1 MTSKEIYQ
9 DIDTRLTHLEDA
21 TLDNREILIKLI
33 QQGNKIVKFL
43 KEFEVEDVNV
53 DDEYLDRLPI
63 ELDDGRHN
71 KLMAIEDLIDEYLS
85 RNKDL
90 REFEKELKKHKDK
103 LTPGIVGK
111 S

>member
-1 MTSKEIYQ
+1 MTVKEIYK

-33 QQGNKIVKFL
+33 KQGNQIVQFL
-43 KEFEVEDVNV
+43 KDFEVENV
-53 DDEYLDRLPI
+53 DDYVDYPIPVDLDNDRDRKSRSI
-63 ELDDGRHN
+63 KN
-71 KLMAIEDLIDEYLS
+71 LIDEYLA

-90 REFEKELKKHKDK
+90 QEFEKELKKHKDK
-103 LTPGIVGK
+103 LTPGLVGE

>member
-9 DIDTRLTHLEDA
+9 NIDARLTHLEDA

-33 QQGNKIVKFL
+33 KQGNQIVEFL
-43 KEFEVEDVNV
+43 KDFEVENV
-53 DDEYLDRLPI
+53 DEYMDYPVPVK
-63 ELDDGRHN
+63 LDDERDS
-71 KLMAIEDLIDEYLS
+71 KFRAMKDLIDDYLVK
-85 RNKDL
+85 NKDL

-103 LTPGIVGK
+103 LTPGLVGE

>member
-9 DIDTRLTHLEDA
+9 NIDARLTHLEDA

-33 QQGNKIVKFL
+33 KQGNQIVEFL
-43 KEFEVEDVNV
+43 KDFEVENV
-53 DDEYLDRLPI
+53 DEYMDYPVPVELNDERDSKFRAM
-63 ELDDGRHN
+63 
-71 KLMAIEDLIDEYLS
+71 KDLIDDYLIK
-85 RNKDL
+85 NKDL
-90 REFEKELKKHKDK
+90 REFEKELKKHKEK

>member
-9 DIDTRLTHLEDA
+9 DIDARLTHLEDA

-43 KEFEVEDVNV
+43 KEFEVEDVD

-63 ELDDGRHN
+63 KLDDGRHN

-85 RNKDL
+85 KNKDL

>member
-1 MTSKEIYQ
+1 MKEIYQ
-9 DIDTRLTHLEDA
+9 DIDVRLTHLEDA
-21 TLDNREILIKLI
+21 TLDNREILINLVK
-33 QQGNKIVKFL
+33 QGNKIVKFL
-43 KEFEVEDVNV
+43 KDFEIENV
-53 DDEYLDRLPI
+53 DDYLDETPI
-63 ELDDGRHN
+63 ELDYGRSN
-71 KLMAIEDLIDEYLS
+71 KLTAMEDLIDEYLY

>member
-63 ELDDGRHN
+63 KLDDGRHN

-85 RNKDL
+85 KNKDL
-90 REFEKELKKHKDK
+90 REFEKELKKHKDN
-103 LTPGIVGK
+103 LTPGIAGT

>member
-1 MTSKEIYQ
+1 MTAKEIYQ

-43 KEFEVEDVNV
+43 KEFEIENV
-53 DDEYLDRLPI
+53 DNEYLDEPLI
-63 ELDDGRHN
+63 ELDYRKSN
-71 KLMAIEDLIDEYLS
+71 KFMAIEDLIDEYLS

>member
-9 DIDTRLTHLEDA
+9 NIDARLTHLEDA

-43 KEFEVEDVNV
+43 KDFEIENV
-53 DDEYLDRLPI
+53 DEYMDYPVPV
-63 ELDDGRHN
+63 ELNNERDSKFRAM
-71 KLMAIEDLIDEYLS
+71 KDLIDDYLIK
-85 RNKDL
+85 NKDL
-90 REFEKELKKHKDK
+90 KEFEKELKKHKDK

>member
-9 DIDTRLTHLEDA
+9 NIDARLTHLEDA

-43 KEFEVEDVNV
+43 KDFEIESV
-53 DDEYLDRLPI
+53 DEYMDYPVPVGLNNERDSKFRAM
-63 ELDDGRHN
+63 
-71 KLMAIEDLIDEYLS
+71 KDLIDDYLG
-85 RNKDL
+85 
-90 REFEKELKKHKDK
+90 KHKDK

>member
-9 DIDTRLTHLEDA
+9 NIDARLTHLEDA

-43 KEFEVEDVNV
+43 KEFEIESV
-53 DDEYLDRLPI
+53 DDYLDEPPI
-63 ELDDGRHN
+63 KLDDGRHN

-85 RNKDL
+85 KNKDL

>member
-9 DIDTRLTHLEDA
+9 NIDARLTHLEDA

-33 QQGNKIVKFL
+33 KQGNQIVEFLKDFEVENVDEYMDYPVPVELNDERDSKFRAMKDLIDDYLIKNKDL
-43 KEFEVEDVNV
+43 KEFEN
-53 DDEYLDRLPI
+53 
-63 ELDDGRHN
+63 
-71 KLMAIEDLIDEYLS
+71 
-85 RNKDL
+85 
-90 REFEKELKKHKDK
+90 ELKKHKDK

>member
-9 DIDTRLTHLEDA
+9 EIDARLTHLEDA

-33 QQGNKIVKFL
+33 HQGNKIVEFL
-43 KEFEVEDVNV
+43 KGFEIEDIT
-53 DDEYLDRLPI
+53 DEYSDGLPVQLNN
-63 ELDDGRHN
+63 ERSN
-71 KLMAIEDLIDEYLS
+71 KFMAIEDLIDEYLS

>member
-9 DIDTRLTHLEDA
+9 DIDARLAHLEDA

-43 KEFEVEDVNV
+43 KDFEIEDIT
-53 DDEYLDRLPI
+53 DDYLYQHLD
-63 ELDDGRHN
+63 ELSDNRSN
-71 KLMAIEDLIDEYLS
+71 KIMAIEELIDEYLS

-90 REFEKELKKHKDK
+90 KEFEKELKKNRDK

>member
-9 DIDTRLTHLEDA
+9 NIDARLTHLEDA

-33 QQGNKIVKFL
+33 KQGNQIVEFL
-43 KEFEVEDVNV
+43 KDFEVENV
-53 DDEYLDRLPI
+53 DEYMDYPVPVELNDERDSKFRAM
-63 ELDDGRHN
+63 
-71 KLMAIEDLIDEYLS
+71 KDLIDDYLIK
-85 RNKDL
+85 NKDL

>member
-9 DIDTRLTHLEDA
+9 DIDARLAHLEDA

-43 KEFEVEDVNV
+43 KDFEIEDIT
-53 DDEYLDRLPI
+53 DDYLYQHLD
-63 ELDDGRHN
+63 ELSDNRSN
-71 KLMAIEDLIDEYLS
+71 KIMAIEDLIDEYLS

-90 REFEKELKKHKDK
+90 KEFEKELKKNRDK

>member
-9 DIDTRLTHLEDA
+9 NIDARLTHLEDA

-33 QQGNKIVKFL
+33 KQGNQIVEFL
-43 KEFEVEDVNV
+43 KDFEVENV
-53 DDEYLDRLPI
+53 DEYMDYPVPVELNDERDSKFRAM
-63 ELDDGRHN
+63 
-71 KLMAIEDLIDEYLS
+71 KDLIDDYLIK
-85 RNKDL
+85 NKDL
-90 REFEKELKKHKDK
+90 KEFEKELKKHKDK

>member
-9 DIDTRLTHLEDA
+9 DIDARLTHLEDA

-33 QQGNKIVKFL
+33 HQGNKIVEFL
-43 KEFEVEDVNV
+43 KDFEIESVDV
-53 DDEYLDRLPI
+53 DDYMDYPVPV
-63 ELDDGRHN
+63 ELNNERDM
-71 KLMAIEDLIDEYLS
+71 KDLIDDFLVKH
-85 RNKDL
+85 KDL
-90 REFEKELKKHKDK
+90 KEFEKELKKHKDK

>member
-9 DIDTRLTHLEDA
+9 NIDARLTHLEDA

-33 QQGNKIVKFL
+33 KQGNQIVEFL
-43 KEFEVEDVNV
+43 KDFEVENV
-53 DDEYLDRLPI
+53 DEYMDYSVPI
-63 ELDDGRHN
+63 ELDNNRDN
-71 KLMAIEDLIDEYLS
+71 KLKSMKDLIDDYLIK
-85 RNKDL
+85 NKDL
-90 REFEKELKKHKDK
+90 REFEKELKKHKEK

>member
-1 MTSKEIYQ
+1 MTAKEIYQ
-9 DIDTRLTHLEDA
+9 NIDARLTHLEDA

-33 QQGNKIVKFL
+33 HQGNKIVEFL
-43 KEFEVEDVNV
+43 KGFEIEDIT
-53 DDEYLDRLPI
+53 DEYSDGLPVQLNN
-63 ELDDGRHN
+63 ERSN
-71 KLMAIEDLIDEYLS
+71 KFMAIEDLIDEYLS